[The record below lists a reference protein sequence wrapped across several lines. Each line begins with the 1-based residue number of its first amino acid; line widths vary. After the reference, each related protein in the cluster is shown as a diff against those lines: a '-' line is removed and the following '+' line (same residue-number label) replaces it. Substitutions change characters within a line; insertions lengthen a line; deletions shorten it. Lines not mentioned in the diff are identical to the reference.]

1 MMRTIVIFGNYT
13 RNLAIFRGPL
23 ISALSEAGWRVI
35 CVGPEKDDWSSNI
48 INELG
53 GEFVVCPMSRSSM
66 NPLKDIAFLGRS
78 AWLLFRIKPQ
88 VVLTFTHKPN
98 TIVGAVLSLFRRSR
112 QIMLIEGMGYA
123 FIDVHGLRKR
133 IANLFLIGAY
143 KFVSKHC
150 AAQIF
155 INSEDRALF
164 SDAGMGASEEKIF
177 QIDGI
182 GVDLNKFRATLL
194 PSQDVPSCLMV
205 ARLLKTK
212 GVLEYCEAARI
223 VRGRMV
229 DVRFLLVGTFDPSSD
244 GVPLEQLKPYIDR
257 GDIELIGQSNDL
269 AQFYRDC
276 TVYVLPS
283 YREGV
288 PVTILEAMASARPVV
303 ATDVPGCRT
312 TVHHGVTGLLV
323 PPRDSLAVAEAI
335 LALLRGRAA
344 AEGMARR
351 GRELAEL
358 RFDVRVATQR
368 QLKIIHSCISDR

>member
-1 MMRTIVIFGNYT
+1 
-13 RNLAIFRGPL
+13 
-23 ISALSEAGWRVI
+23 
-35 CVGPEKDDWSSNI
+35 
-48 INELG
+48 
-53 GEFVVCPMSRSSM
+53 M